1 MGGSFFAFRCMYV
14 LFVFFCR
21 HLAIAGRTGHVS
33 TFDWQTGTVHA
44 ELQLQETCRDITY
57 APSLPRVFLLKLFFF
72 KVPT

>member
-1 MGGSFFAFRCMYV
+1 MSGLKSTQVYGPYSFFF
-14 LFVFFCR
+14 FVR

-57 APSLPRVFLLKLFFF
+57 GLIYSFEICPSYLL
-72 KVPT
+72 